1 MRLADV
7 SECLST
13 YFENISISSPFC
25 DNGAPAKRGV
35 AVFQRYGHRYFLDE
49 ISISAGS
56 GRFFLRPSKEETQL
70 QIAASKT
77 RIHSLDRTV
86 DATLAIRG
94 SNPSERLDERIYF
107 SLRFLAQFTQS
118 PEQFA

>member
-56 GRFFLRPSKEETQL
+56 GRFFFVRRKRRHSCRSLPAKP
-70 QIAASKT
+70 AST
-77 RIHSLDRTV
+77 
-86 DATLAIRG
+86 A
-94 SNPSERLDERIYF
+94 
-107 SLRFLAQFTQS
+107 
-118 PEQFA
+118 